1 MIWEL
6 NWVFMY
12 GVAVFSTGCEK
23 EVNERL
29 GGAKLNEIFRNET

>member
-12 GVAVFSTGCEK
+12 GVSVFSTGCEK

-29 GGAKLNEIFRNET
+29 GGAKLNEIF